1 MGKLHQA
8 TVKMGI
14 KNTPT
19 CKSGVQNDII
29 WLV

>member
-1 MGKLHQA
+1 
-8 TVKMGI
+8 MGI

-29 WLV
+29 WLVQGGITS